1 MLLIMMSMIPSTL
14 KSVLK
19 VKTENLN
26 LLSSRKENIDS
37 AMRNKEEL

>member
-14 KSVLK
+14 KLVLK
-19 VKTENLN
+19 VKTENLS
-26 LLSSRKENIDS
+26 LLFSRKENIDS